1 MRETIVTR
9 TIFAAVTAIALIGGP
24 AIADDVS
31 AEEIEKINALLA
43 DMQCEMDEDDIE
55 KEDDG
60 YELDD
65 VFCSDGQYDI
75 DLNASFEVT
84 NKKKE

>member
-1 MRETIVTR
+1 MIR
-9 TIFAAVTAIALIGGP
+9 TLTAAAFAAAIFAGP
-24 AIADDVS
+24 AMADEVTP
-31 AEEIEKINALLA
+31 EEVTKINALLA
-43 DMQCEMDEDDIE
+43 EMQCEMDDDDIE

-75 DLNASFEVT
+75 DLNANFEVT

>member
-1 MRETIVTR
+1 MRPLTLAL
-9 TIFAAVTAIALIGGP
+9 AATFTLGISAP
-24 AIADDVS
+24 VS
-31 AEEIEKINALLA
+31 ADEVTKEEEAKIMALLA
-43 DMQCEMDEDDIE
+43 EMQCEMDEDDIE

-75 DLNASFEVT
+75 DLDADFNVT
-84 NKKKE
+84 NKKAE

>member
-1 MRETIVTR
+1 MKLATLAVASV
-9 TIFAAVTAIALIGGP
+9 FAVGLGHAAL
-24 AIADDVS
+24 ADDVTQEEQAKIMAVL
-31 AEEIEKINALLA
+31 AE
-43 DMQCEMDEDDIE
+43 MQCEMDEDDIE

-75 DLNASFEVT
+75 DLDADFNVT
-84 NKKKE
+84 NKKAE

>member
-1 MRETIVTR
+1 MRRFVILAALAAGLVT
-9 TIFAAVTAIALIGGP
+9 TP
-24 AIADDVS
+24 AHAADDVT
-31 AEEIEKINALLA
+31 EEEVGKIMAVLQDL
-43 DMQCEMDEDDIE
+43 QCEMDEDDIE

-75 DLNASFEVT
+75 DLDADFAVVE
-84 NKKKE
+84 KRKE

>member
-1 MRETIVTR
+1 MLR
-9 TIFAAVTAIALIGGP
+9 TLIIAVAGLGLSAGAAV
-24 AIADDVS
+24 
-31 AEEIEKINALLA
+31 AEEVTAEEVTKINALLA
-43 DMQCEMDEDDIE
+43 EMQCEMDEDDIE

-75 DLNASFEVT
+75 DLDANFEVT

>member
-1 MRETIVTR
+1 MLR
-9 TIFAAVTAIALIGGP
+9 TLIIAAAGLSLSAGAVFAEDVTA
-24 AIADDVS
+24 
-31 AEEIEKINALLA
+31 EEVTKINALLA
-43 DMQCEMDEDDIE
+43 EMQCEMDEDDIE

-75 DLNASFEVT
+75 DLDANFEVT

>member
-1 MRETIVTR
+1 MKRVTL
-9 TIFAAVTAIALIGGP
+9 VTAILAFGLGS
-24 AIADDVS
+24 ATAADVTE
-31 AEEIEKINALLA
+31 EEITKINALLA
-43 DMQCEMDEDDIE
+43 EMQCEMDEDDIE

-75 DLNASFEVT
+75 DLDADFNVT